1 MGDVAVKSFFLK
13 LRYAKVKERQ
23 KKELNDDER
32 EIKNYEK
39 CNAELMSKDNDAFSK
54 PKSGSVESN
63 DRGTT
68 NNNPF
73 SKPKSSFV
81 QSKDNS
87 SRSSIAMSKP
97 KPTTSEVQ
105 ECSLALGDKGNIV
118 AKTTVFERKGADDQ
132 LHSVP
137 LGEAYQ
143 RVSIHTILDGKNG
156 KTLLP
161 VPLNDADI
169 MTIGSSIVDVG
180 DNDESVEIALKDF
193 GDMIDDIKCDPEHK
207 EQFFPMDEGVFQRD
221 IHFYIALDEIKDVCI
236 FDKLNYPVLVGYMR
250 LDIAYEN

>member
-1 MGDVAVKSFFLK
+1 
-13 LRYAKVKERQ
+13 
-23 KKELNDDER
+23 
-32 EIKNYEK
+32 
-39 CNAELMSKDNDAFSK
+39 
-54 PKSGSVESN
+54 
-63 DRGTT
+63 
-68 NNNPF
+68 
-73 SKPKSSFV
+73 
-81 QSKDNS
+81 
-87 SRSSIAMSKP
+87 MSKP

-118 AKTTVFERKGADDQ
+118 AKATVFERKGVDEK

-169 MTIGSSIVDVG
+169 MTIGSSIGTIVAWPKEWIIIGNRNSNICNGKEVDVG

-221 IHFYIALDEIKDVCI
+221 IDFYIALDEIKDVCI

>member
-1 MGDVAVKSFFLK
+1 MSLLPRGVVHTKT
-13 LRYAKVKERQ
+13 RV
-23 KKELNDDER
+23 LNTKIRMQSEQS
-32 EIKNYEK
+32 KN
-39 CNAELMSKDNDAFSK
+39 NDAFSK

-68 NNNPF
+68 NNTPF

-105 ECSLALGDKGNIV
+105 EYNLALGDKGNIV
-118 AKTTVFERKGADDQ
+118 AKATVFERKGADEK

-169 MTIGSSIVDVG
+169 MTIGSSIGTFV
-180 DNDESVEIALKDF
+180 AW
-193 GDMIDDIKCDPEHK
+193 PK
-207 EQFFPMDEGVFQRD
+207 EWIIIGNRNSN
-221 IHFYIALDEIKDVCI
+221 ICNGK
-236 FDKLNYPVLVGYMR
+236 
-250 LDIAYEN
+250 